1 MKSLS
6 DVTRDERGNAAL
18 SLPELPNQPHTKGQ
32 PSLCGISD
40 KAIRGLLIAPG
51 MSPLNHTGSVLSAGG
66 KLKMGLL
73 TAGRAAETALIVEPG
88 PNP

>member
-1 MKSLS
+1 M
-6 DVTRDERGNAAL
+6 TQDERGNAAL
-18 SLPELPNQPHTKGQ
+18 SLPELPNQTHTKGQ
-32 PSLCGISD
+32 PSLCAIPD

-51 MSPLNHTGSVLSAGG
+51 MSPLNHTQGRVLSAGG

-73 TAGRAAETALIVEPG
+73 TGGRVAEPMFIVKSG